1 MKNTVSLPF
10 FFRCSAIVNFPGSS
24 LKIIILLIYLSSAC
38 LAQTYH
44 IELNRKVVLDDQG
57 LLLEIVKK
65 DSVNKFILPD
75 TKDSI
80 KGTVSLEYLVSSGK
94 CKLVNILVVSNNDAD
109 MLYIDRKN
117 TGDFSKAGQPLV
129 FDKKQNRIPVDIYVD
144 DSDSARI
151 AKFDLLRCPVLP
163 DSMRRMYVQENG
175 DLNPKFAKF
184 ASGMEGVLNFE
195 GKAGSFYFVD
205 QNNLSRG
212 EVIIDGKTYSL
223 GLYDY
228 QKNGI
233 YNDSKDLLM
242 INLHGGEELKLSDES
257 CVFKLNDVFRIPPYN
272 YRIKN
277 CDKYGKWVD
286 LEKTDENTTDYY
298 IMDTVYTSG
307 NSRAF
312 HKYQLDKAIWDSRLT
327 TLAGE
332 KIDLRQYK
340 GKYLLLNFWGEWC
353 GGCIQEIPELL
364 SINETYS
371 PNKIKIISFINMY
384 NKEKALKMIKEK
396 KMTWPQVE
404 LSEEFQER
412 FRIKGY
418 PTNILILPDGA
429 SCFISMIM
437 NKENLER
444 IIK

>member
-1 MKNTVSLPF
+1 MKTMVSLPF
-10 FFRCSAIVNFPGSS
+10 FFKHRSS
-24 LKIIILLIYLSSAC
+24 LKISILLFYWAPLC

-44 IELNRKVVLDDQG
+44 VELNRKVVLDDQG

-65 DSVNKFILPD
+65 DSANKFISPD

-80 KGTVSLEYLVSSGK
+80 KGTVSLEYFDLSGK
-94 CKLVNILVVSNNDAD
+94 FKLVNILVASNKDAD
-109 MLYIDRKN
+109 MLYIDRKS
-117 TGDFSKAGQPLV
+117 TGDFSKAGPPLV
-129 FDKKQNRIPVDIYVD
+129 FDKKQNRIPVVIYVD
-144 DSDSARI
+144 DSDSNRI
-151 AKFDLLRCPVLP
+151 AKFELIRCPVMP
-163 DSMRRMYVQENG
+163 QSVIRRYILENG
-175 DLNPKFAKF
+175 DLNPMFAKS
-184 ASGMEGVLNFE
+184 AGGMKGVMNFE

-212 EVIIDGKTYSL
+212 EVIIDGKTYSI

-242 INLHGGEELKLSDES
+242 INLHGGEELNLSDES
-257 CVFKLNDVFRIPPYN
+257 CVFKLNDIFRIPPYN
-272 YRIKN
+272 YRMKN
-277 CDKYGKWVD
+277 CDKYGMWVD

-298 IMDTVYTSG
+298 IMDTLYTSG
-307 NSRAF
+307 ISRAF
-312 HKYQLDKAIWDSRLT
+312 HKYQIDKAIWDSRLT
-327 TLAGE
+327 TLSGE

-364 SINETYS
+364 SINEKYS
-371 PNKIKIISFINMY
+371 PDKIKIISFIRMN

-404 LSEEFQER
+404 LGKEFQEK

-418 PTNILILPDGA
+418 PTNILILPDGV

-437 NKENLER
+437 NKENLEK
-444 IIK
+444 IVK

>member
-1 MKNTVSLPF
+1 M
-10 FFRCSAIVNFPGSS
+10 NFPGSFA
-24 LKIIILLIYLSSAC
+24 KIIILLLYLSSLC
-38 LAQTYH
+38 IAQTYH
-44 IELNRKVVLDDQG
+44 VEFNKKDILDDQG

-65 DSVNKFILPD
+65 DSLKNYILPA

-80 KGTVSLEYLVSSGK
+80 KGTVSLEYFDLSGNFK
-94 CKLVNILVVSNNDAD
+94 VVNILVASNNDAD
-109 MLYIDRKN
+109 MLYIDRKG
-117 TGDFSKAGQPLV
+117 TKDFSKAGLPLV
-129 FDKKQNRIPVDIYVD
+129 FGKKQNKIPVDIYVD
-144 DSDSARI
+144 DSDTNRI
-151 AKFDLLRCPVLP
+151 AKFALLRCPLWP
-163 DSMRRMYVQENG
+163 DSVLRRYVLENG
-175 DLNPKFAKF
+175 DLNPRFAKVF
-184 ASGMEGVLNFE
+184 GGMKGVANFE

-212 EVIIDGKTYSL
+212 KVTIEGRTYSI

-242 INLHGGEELKLSDES
+242 INLHGGEELNLSDES
-257 CVFKLNDVFRIPPYN
+257 CVFKLNDIFRISPYN
-272 YRIKN
+272 YKIKN

-286 LEKTDENTTDYY
+286 LEKTDEQPTDYY

-307 NSRAF
+307 DSRAF
-312 HKYQLDKAIWDSRLT
+312 HKYQIDKSIWDSRLT
-327 TLAGE
+327 TLSGE
-332 KIDLRQYK
+332 KNDLRQYK

-353 GGCIQEIPELL
+353 HGCIQEIPELL

-371 PNKIKIISFINMY
+371 PDKIKIISFIKMY

-404 LSEEFQER
+404 LSKELLEKFN
-412 FRIKGY
+412 IKGY
-418 PTNILILPDGA
+418 PTNILILPDGFH
-429 SCFISMIM
+429 CFINEVM
-437 NKENLER
+437 NKKNLEK